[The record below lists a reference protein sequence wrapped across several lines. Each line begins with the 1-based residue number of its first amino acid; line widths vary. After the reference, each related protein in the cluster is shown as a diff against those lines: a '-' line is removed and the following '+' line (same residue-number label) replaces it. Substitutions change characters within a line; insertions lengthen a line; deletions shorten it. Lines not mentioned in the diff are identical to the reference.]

1 MENNTAK
8 HFVLQLGSLV
18 SLYLSLGFLLA
29 ILFGVINLSFPAATD
44 TIWESESAR
53 ESIRIGIAIVIVFY
67 PTYVILTRTVN
78 RLRRKQN
85 DAKYLSLTK
94 WLIYLSLLVGGGI
107 LLGDLV
113 AVIMAYLNGE
123 LTERFLLKAAAV
135 LITVGLAFFYYVR
148 DAQGYWMKEE
158 RHSIWFAVLTTLVVS
173 IGLFL
178 GVTNIETPQ
187 EVREQ
192 RIDQI
197 QIQDLQT
204 IQWQIQDHIT
214 VNGTVPAVL
223 DDLMNNNS
231 IPDAPEGRPAY
242 RYEPTARG
250 FNLCATFNTET
261 PADEF
266 FGLSRPVAE
275 KGAIMNPENWQ
286 HGTGEVCF
294 ERIVS
299 SGE

>member
-18 SLYLSLGFLLA
+18 SLYLSLGFLLT

-44 TIWESESAR
+44 TLWDSEEAR
-53 ESIRIGIAIVIVFY
+53 NSIRVGIAFVIVFY
-67 PTYVILTRTVN
+67 PAYVILTRTVN
-78 RLRRKQN
+78 RLRRKQT
-85 DAKYLSLTK
+85 DGKYLSLTK

-113 AVIMAYLNGE
+113 AIIMAYLNGE

-148 DAQGYWMKEE
+148 DAQGYWLKAE
-158 RHSIWFAVLTTLVVS
+158 RHSIWFAVLTTVVVS
-173 IGLFL
+173 ASLFL

-192 RIDQI
+192 RIDAAQVT
-197 QIQDLQT
+197 DLQT
-204 IQWQIQDHIT
+204 IQWQIQEYLTI
-214 VNGTVPAVL
+214 NGVVPASLEALSGAVSL
-223 DDLMNNNS
+223 
-231 IPDAPEGRPAY
+231 PTAPKERSPY
-242 RYEPTARG
+242 RYEVTERG
-250 FNLCATFNTET
+250 FNLCATFATET
-261 PADEF
+261 PPDQFLGMA
-266 FGLSRPVAE
+266 RPIAE
-275 KGAIMNPENWQ
+275 KGVIINSENWQ
-286 HGTGEVCF
+286 HKAGDFCF

-299 SGE
+299 TGE